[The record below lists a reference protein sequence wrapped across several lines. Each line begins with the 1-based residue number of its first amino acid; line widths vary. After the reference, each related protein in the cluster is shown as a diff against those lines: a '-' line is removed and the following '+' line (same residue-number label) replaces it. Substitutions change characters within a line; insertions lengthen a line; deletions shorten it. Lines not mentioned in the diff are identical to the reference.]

1 MTGPKNVFVVGLDE
15 HNRMLLEG
23 MPDAA
28 QYRFHAVFTYEEIY
42 REVISFD
49 ELLTEAQEMLDAFD
63 GSIDSIIGFW
73 DFPVT
78 ALVAL
83 LRPRYGLA
91 VTSLTEL
98 LKCEHKYWSRLVQQE
113 VIEEYPPF
121 ALVDLDSD
129 ARPPEGLHFPM
140 WIKPVKS
147 FASMLAFG
155 VADEESFGAA
165 LAEIRDGIGRI
176 ARPFEELLQRAELPA
191 RIAAVGGQ
199 ACLVEEAISGRQVT
213 VEGYRHRGEIVIYG
227 IVDSIHYDDSP
238 SFLRYQYP
246 STLPENVQQR
256 LADISARMV
265 EAIGLE
271 GLTFNIEF
279 FWDPGTDAVT
289 VLEINPRHSQSHAE
303 LFADVDGTSNHELL
317 LRLSLGLDPVFHPGQ
332 GRYRIAGKCFLRHFT
347 DGIIRRHPSQEEVAT
362 IERLVPAT
370 TIDLTAHTGDRLSHM
385 HGQDSYSYQLASIYI
400 GAEDEAE
407 LMMKYDQVATAL
419 PYEIE
424 DVDCEDDP
432 DRVLPALIR
441 RPVTEQ
447 E

>member
-1 MTGPKNVFVVGLDE
+1 MTGPINVFVVGLDE

-28 QYRFHAVFTYEEIY
+28 RYRFHAVFTYEEIY
-42 REVISFD
+42 QEVISFE
-49 ELLTEAQEMLDAFD
+49 ELLTEAQEMLDAFED
-63 GSIDSIIGFW
+63 SIDAIIGFW

-91 VTSLTEL
+91 ATSLTEL

-121 ALVDLDSD
+121 ALVDLD
-129 ARPPEGLHFPM
+129 AEPEPPEGLRFPM

-155 VADEESFGAA
+155 VADEESFAVA
-165 LAEIRDGIGRI
+165 LAEIRSGIGRI
-176 ARPFEELLQRAELPA
+176 GRPFEDLLQRAELPE
-191 RIAAVGGQ
+191 RIATVGGQ
-199 ACLVEEAISGRQVT
+199 ACLVEEAITGRQVT
-213 VEGYRHRGEIVIYG
+213 VEGYRHHGEIVIYG
-227 IVDSIHYDDSP
+227 IVDSIRYDNSP

-256 LADISARMV
+256 VADISARMV

-317 LRLSLGLDPVFHPGQ
+317 LRLSLGLEPLIHPGQ
-332 GRYRIAGKCFLRHFT
+332 GRYRVAAKCFLRHFT
-347 DGIIRRHPSQEEVAT
+347 DGIIRRHPSEEEIAA

-370 TIDLTAHTGDRLSHM
+370 TIDLSAHTGDRLSQM

-407 LMMKYDQVATAL
+407 LMMKFDQVVTAL
-419 PYEIE
+419 PYEI
-424 DVDCEDDP
+424 DDLDCANGP
-432 DRVLPALIR
+432 GPAAPTLIR

>member
-1 MTGPKNVFVVGLDE
+1 MTGPINVFVVGLDE

-28 QYRFHAVFTYEEIY
+28 RYRFHAVFTYEEIY
-42 REVISFD
+42 QEVISFE
-49 ELLTEAQEMLDAFD
+49 ELLTEAQEMLDAFED
-63 GSIDSIIGFW
+63 SIDAIIGFW

-91 VTSLTEL
+91 ATSLTEL

-121 ALVDLDSD
+121 ALVDLD
-129 ARPPEGLHFPM
+129 AEPEPPEGLRFPM

-155 VADEESFGAA
+155 VADEESFAVA
-165 LAEIRDGIGRI
+165 LAEIRSGIGRI
-176 ARPFEELLQRAELPA
+176 GRPFEDLLQRAELPE
-191 RIAAVGGQ
+191 RIATVGGQ
-199 ACLVEEAISGRQVT
+199 ACLVEEAITGRQVT
-213 VEGYRHRGEIVIYG
+213 VEGYRHHGEIVIYG
-227 IVDSIHYDDSP
+227 IVDSIRYDNSP

-256 LADISARMV
+256 VADISARVV

-317 LRLSLGLDPVFHPGQ
+317 LRLSLGLEPVIHPGQ
-332 GRYRIAGKCFLRHFT
+332 GRYRVAAKCFLRHFT
-347 DGIIRRHPSQEEVAT
+347 DGIIRRHPSEEEIAA

-370 TIDLTAHTGDRLSHM
+370 TIDLSAHTGDRLSQM

-407 LMMKYDQVATAL
+407 LMMKFDQVVTAL
-419 PYEIE
+419 PYEI
-424 DVDCEDDP
+424 DDLDCANGP
-432 DRVLPALIR
+432 GPAAPTLIR